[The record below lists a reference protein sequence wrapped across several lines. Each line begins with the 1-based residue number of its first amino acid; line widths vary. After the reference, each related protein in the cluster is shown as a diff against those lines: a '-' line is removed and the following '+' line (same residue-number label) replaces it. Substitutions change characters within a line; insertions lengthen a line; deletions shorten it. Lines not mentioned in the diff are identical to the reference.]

1 MGSIPGSVR
10 QHGDPVQYSCLEDP
24 TDRGA
29 WWATDHVV
37 ARSQT
42 QLKRLDTHAGGRNG
56 SHVTL
61 EVRAGEVGL
70 RGVCTER
77 GVSPSYRRGCHY
89 PGTLRGGG

>member
-1 MGSIPGSVR
+1 M
-10 QHGDPVQYSCLEDP
+10 
-24 TDRGA
+24 DRGA

-70 RGVCTER
+70 RGVCT
-77 GVSPSYRRGCHY
+77 GVSVRAIGEGDTTQARLVEKVNDRAQRKSMHCVGAKEE
-89 PGTLRGGG
+89 

>member
-1 MGSIPGSVR
+1 M
-10 QHGDPVQYSCLEDP
+10 
-24 TDRGA
+24 DRGA
-29 WWATDHVV
+29 WWAADHVV

-77 GVSPSYRRGCHY
+77 GVSPSYRRGCRY